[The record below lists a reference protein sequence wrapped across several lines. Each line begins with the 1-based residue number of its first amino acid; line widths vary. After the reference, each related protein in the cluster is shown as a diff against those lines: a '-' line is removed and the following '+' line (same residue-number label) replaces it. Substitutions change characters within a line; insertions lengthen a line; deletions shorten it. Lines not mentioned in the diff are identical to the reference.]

1 MPFPNRSNKTST
13 YPKSKP
19 TYRTRKPLPNEIPT
33 DGSASITSLRPCTD
47 QPDQLSVRVDRVL
60 MGRISITTKSKHR
73 LQIGDAW
80 TEDLASL
87 LHTEL
92 SRSRAYRSATRMLGA
107 RAKSAQDLK
116 RALQRKGND
125 PEAIDYAIHR
135 LTELGILND
144 REYAGM
150 KARSIIRS
158 KPAGRR
164 FIEAK
169 LREKGIESSII
180 RETLDE
186 ELEDSDP
193 KAEALNLARRM
204 HRSLASNPDPE
215 VRKRRLIGRL
225 SRRGFDH
232 DAVRRAVE
240 IVEREHENEQTL
252 EA

>member
-1 MPFPNRSNKTST
+1 MSRAYRSGYRSKKPQ
-13 YPKSKP
+13 PKD
-19 TYRTRKPLPNEIPT
+19 IPI
-33 DGSASITSLRPCTD
+33 DGSASITSLRACSD

-60 MGRISITTKSKHR
+60 MGRISFSTKAR
-73 LQIGDAW
+73 LKLAVGDAW
-80 TEDLASL
+80 TEDLAQS

-92 SRSRAYRSATRMLGA
+92 TRSRAYRSAIRIMSA
-107 RAKSAQDLK
+107 RAKSAEELRRSLHQ
-116 RALQRKGND
+116 KGND
-125 PEAIDYAIHR
+125 PDAIKYAIDR

-169 LREKGIESSII
+169 LRQKGIDGSII

-186 ELEDSDP
+186 ELEDADP
-193 KAEALNLARRM
+193 KADALMLARKM
-204 HRSLASNPDPE
+204 HRSLASIEDPE

-225 SRRGFDH
+225 ARRGFDH
-232 DAVRRAVE
+232 DAVRNAVE
-240 IVEREHENEQTL
+240 TVERELKNE
-252 EA
+252 

>member
-1 MPFPNRSNKTST
+1 MSRGYRQN
-13 YPKSKP
+13 YKSRKP
-19 TYRTRKPLPNEIPT
+19 TPKDIPT
-33 DGSASITSLRPCTD
+33 DGSASITSLRPCSD

-60 MGRISITTKSKHR
+60 MGRIEHTTKIKHK
-73 LQIGDAW
+73 LKVGDAW
-80 TEDLASL
+80 TEDLAES

-92 SRSRAYRSATRMLGA
+92 TRSRAYRSATRMLGA

-135 LTELGILND
+135 LTELGVLND

-150 KARSIIRS
+150 RARSIIRS

-186 ELEDSDP
+186 ELQDSDP
-193 KAEALNLARRM
+193 KADALNLARRM
-204 HRSLASNPDPE
+204 HRSLASIDDPE

-225 SRRGFDH
+225 ARRGFDH
-232 DAVRRAVE
+232 DAVRNAVE
-240 IVEREHENEQTL
+240 IVEREFNNQ
-252 EA
+252 